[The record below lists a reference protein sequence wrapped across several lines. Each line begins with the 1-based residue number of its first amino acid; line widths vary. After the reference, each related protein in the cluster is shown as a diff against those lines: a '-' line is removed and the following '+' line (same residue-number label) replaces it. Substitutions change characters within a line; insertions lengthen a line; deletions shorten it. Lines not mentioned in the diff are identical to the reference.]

1 MAQSWAKNIINQI
14 DPFVF
19 TRVTE
24 TREYNRP
31 IINVDWTIVR
41 AEETTHEFGHDAL
54 ILTAVDHVSNLTHDV
69 VILDPF
75 YPRGVDSLN
84 DFIDQKITGVNPM
97 IEYERNKQPALL
109 SKYARVVFAN
119 GRKINPHVGIKHQKH
134 TRVSD
139 TGTDQVSTLNQQFD
153 IDAPRS
159 PFVPDGSAEPTSNI
173 RKSSLS
179 KGSTISPAPGVTIRY
194 I

>member
-1 MAQSWAKNIINQI
+1 MAQSWAKNIINQV
-14 DPFVF
+14 DPFVL

-31 IINVDWTIVR
+31 IINVDWTIIK
-41 AEETTHEFGHDAL
+41 AEETTHELGRDAL
-54 ILTAVDHVSNLTHDV
+54 ILTVIDHVSGFTHDV

-75 YPRGVDSLN
+75 YPRGITSLN

-97 IEYERNKQPALL
+97 VEYTRNKQPALL
-109 SKYARVVFAN
+109 SKYARVVFGN
-119 GRKINPHVGIKHQKH
+119 GRKVNPHVGIKHQKH
-134 TRVSD
+134 TRV
-139 TGTDQVSTLNQQFD
+139 TEAGAGQVSTLNQQFNV
-153 IDAPRS
+153 DAPRS
-159 PFVPDGSAEPTSNI
+159 PFVPDGSAEPTSNT

-194 I
+194 V